1 MRPPPPF
8 SRPDGRG
15 FEQSAA
21 HDSRSLLRQDLR
33 CQTAI
38 RGRGVYLMQ
47 KTIDTKETSFE
58 WDLGGMVADDR
69 DFPVLLCTDYD

>member
-1 MRPPPPF
+1 
-8 SRPDGRG
+8 
-15 FEQSAA
+15 
-21 HDSRSLLRQDLR
+21 
-33 CQTAI
+33 
-38 RGRGVYLMQ
+38 MQ